1 MKMLKK
7 LALYLIS
14 IVILTA
20 CSTDENI
27 KVETE
32 SRDLIGTWD
41 VISSKLNNNTVTSY
55 NKITFTSNNRATFL
69 YKGFGNNGQDII
81 EAGSW
86 SIKDDVLTITWDS
99 ADAGLKVY
107 KLNIIEFTATKL
119 KWSTVIT
126 GEGTLIEELVK
137 I

>member
-7 LALYLIS
+7 LAFCLIS

-27 KVETE
+27 KAEIE
-32 SRDLIGTWD
+32 SRNLIGTWD

-69 YKGFGNNGQDII
+69 YKGFGNNGQDIT

-86 SIKDDVLTITWDS
+86 TIKDDVLTIIWDS

-119 KWSTVIT
+119 KWSAVIT

>member
-7 LALYLIS
+7 LAFCLIS

-27 KVETE
+27 KAETE
-32 SRDLIGTWD
+32 SRDLIGAWN

-69 YKGFGNNGQDII
+69 YKGFGNNGQDIT

-86 SIKDDVLTITWDS
+86 TIKDDVLTIIWDS

-119 KWSTVIT
+119 KWSAVIT

>member
-7 LALYLIS
+7 LALCLIS
-14 IVILTA
+14 IVVLTA

-27 KVETE
+27 KAETE
-32 SRDLIGTWD
+32 SGDLIGAWN
-41 VISSKLNNNTVTSY
+41 VISSKLNSNTVTSY

-69 YKGFGNNGQDII
+69 YKGFGNNGQDIT

-86 SIKDDVLTITWDS
+86 TIKDNILTVTWDS

-119 KWSTVIT
+119 KWSTVIS
-126 GEGTLIEELVK
+126 GEGTLIQELVK

>member
-7 LALYLIS
+7 LALCLIS

-20 CSTDENI
+20 CSTDDNN
-27 KVETE
+27 KAVTE
-32 SRDLIGTWD
+32 SGDLIGSWN
-41 VISSKLNNNTVTSY
+41 VASSKLNNNTVTSY
-55 NKITFTSNNRATFL
+55 NKITFTSDNRATFL
-69 YKGFGNNGQDII
+69 YKEFGNNGQDIT

-86 SIKDDVLTITWDS
+86 TIKDNVLTITWDS

-119 KWSTVIT
+119 KWSTVIS